1 VTPERHGTK
10 MRDATDTAALAEEER
25 RVRRLKRLVDVSI
38 AVIMQADLTMDEALD
53 IVNNAKSNAVDM
65 FPDKEETFDLI
76 YGPRLRRALAERF
89 GSTR

>member
-1 VTPERHGTK
+1 MCDT
-10 MRDATDTAALAEEER
+10 TDPKALTEEEC

-38 AVIMQADLTMDEALD
+38 AVIMQADLTIDEALD
-53 IVNNAKSNAVDM
+53 MVNDAKRTALEL

-89 GSTR
+89 GSDA